1 MELIIG
7 ISGASGVG
15 YGIRLLEILHQM
27 KVQTHLIMTKAAEG
41 IIRAETD
48 VEPENVK
55 KLAAFVYDED
65 DFYASIA
72 SGSYKTAGMIIAPCS
87 MKTLGQIANGI
98 SDNLLVRAAD
108 VCLKEERKLILMTR
122 ETPLS
127 LIHLENMIRVK
138 KAGGTILPA
147 CPGFYSRPESIDD
160 LFDIM
165 AGRALDLAG
174 IENGVYKRWTE
185 CLDLAEI
192 ENGVYKRWTE

>member
-1 MELIIG
+1 MMELIIG
-7 ISGASGVG
+7 ISGASGVR
-15 YGIRLLEILHQM
+15 YGIRLLEILQ
-27 KVQTHLIMTKAAEG
+27 KTEIRTHLIMTKAAEG
-41 IIRAETD
+41 IIREETD
-48 VEPENVK
+48 LSPESVK
-55 KLAAFVYDED
+55 KSAAFVYDED
-65 DFYASIA
+65 DFYAPIA

-98 SDNLLVRAAD
+98 SDNLMARAAD

-127 LIHLENMIRVK
+127 LIHLENMVRIK

-147 CPGFYSRPESIDD
+147 CPGFYGRPETIDD

-174 IENGVYKRWTE
+174 IENDVYKRWKE
-185 CLDLAEI
+185 
-192 ENGVYKRWTE
+192 

>member
-1 MELIIG
+1 MMELIIG
-7 ISGASGVG
+7 ISGASGVK

-27 KVQTHLIMTKAAEG
+27 EIKTHLVMTKAAEE
-41 IIRAETD
+41 IIHTETD
-48 VEPENVK
+48 ISSQHVK
-55 KLAAFVYDED
+55 KLAAFVYAED
-65 DFYASIA
+65 DFCAPIA

-127 LIHLENMIRVK
+127 LIHLENMVRVK

-147 CPGFYSRPESIDD
+147 CPGFYSRPETIDD

-165 AGRALDLAG
+165 TGRALDLAG
-174 IENGVYKRWTE
+174 IDNDVYKRW
-185 CLDLAEI
+185 
-192 ENGVYKRWTE
+192 KK

>member
-7 ISGASGVG
+7 ISGASGIR
-15 YGIRLLEILHQM
+15 YGIRLLEILQ
-27 KVQTHLIMTKAAEG
+27 KTKIQTHLVMTKAAEG
-41 IIRAETD
+41 IMRAETD
-48 VEPENVK
+48 MAPET
-55 KLAAFVYDED
+55 LREMASFVYEED
-65 DFYASIA
+65 DFYAPIA

-98 SDNLLVRAAD
+98 SDNLLARAAD

-127 LIHLENMIRVK
+127 LIHLENMVAVK

-147 CPGFYSRPESIDD
+147 CPGFYSRPETIDD
-160 LFDIM
+160 LCDIM

-174 IENGVYKRWTE
+174 IENDVYKRWKKE
-185 CLDLAEI
+185 
-192 ENGVYKRWTE
+192 